1 MTGYIP
7 SASFTFQCCSSTT
20 STKPPNRPRN
30 CQSTSVLRIVLH
42 IVFRRDLT
50 ADHSTS
56 NAMKS
61 GKWTD
66 ECKWIWLEDY
76 DDSAPKGQ
84 IVLFRKKFSRSKI
97 PTEPGSAHRY
107 NLGS

>member
-1 MTGYIP
+1 M
-7 SASFTFQCCSSTT
+7 
-20 STKPPNRPRN
+20 
-30 CQSTSVLRIVLH
+30 LRIVLH

-76 DDSAPKGQ
+76 DDSASEGQ
-84 IVLFRKKFSRSKI
+84 IVLFRKKFSLSKYPQNHVSI
-97 PTEPGSAHRY
+97 KSQQTLAIDCSSMAAVPVSGLAKVMSR
-107 NLGS
+107 